1 MLGVDCAQSGL
12 PNPDHAPD
20 ESGQADLSDLA
31 IRQEARTFRIGS
43 KYKTQRPQEAGNS
56 EE

>member
-56 EE
+56 KE